1 MTGCMVRVPHRV
13 DEVIEKEYDI
23 VPCSECRH
31 SDEVPEGDVLVCDKL
46 PRRVRHDGGDGCCP
60 FGSRRKE
67 EEAR

>member
-31 SDEVPEGDVLVCDKL
+31 SDEMPEGGMPKCGKL
-46 PRRVRHDGGDGCCP
+46 HKRVPRDGYCHLGE
-60 FGSRRKE
+60 RMTNE
-67 EEAR
+67 